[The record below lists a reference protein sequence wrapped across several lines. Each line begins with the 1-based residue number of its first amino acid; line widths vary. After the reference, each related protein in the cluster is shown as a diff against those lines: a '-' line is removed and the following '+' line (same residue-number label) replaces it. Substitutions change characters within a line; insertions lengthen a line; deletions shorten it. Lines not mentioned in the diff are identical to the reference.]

1 MTPPETSEAFWP
13 KDLFEIGIGWVI
25 IARIQ
30 EGRKK
35 AVVEIFLVDALCLG
49 VKRVIHEVC
58 DPEYYRQ
65 RIRSHYLSEF
75 PMEQIPPSRARALVE
90 QAVQYAWSLGLPP
103 AVGYEKAARVFTQIP
118 ASKSTECFTFGRNGK
133 PFYNSGPNEGPAEAR
148 RIVEHL
154 ARRCGKGNFHYIAEI
169 ESTVIDYLLGM
180 QKPQPSTDQER
191 A

>member
-1 MTPPETSEAFWP
+1 MTPPETIEAFWP

-65 RIRSHYLSEF
+65 RIRNHYLSEF
-75 PMEQIPPSRARALVE
+75 SMEQIPPSRARALV
-90 QAVQYAWSLGLPP
+90 

-169 ESTVIDYLLGM
+169 ESSVIDYLFGM